1 MQKAEKPAIL
11 LRPRKLDCWSFLGH
25 GSSSSSS
32 WSTHRHK
39 IKGATN
45 FPVGSRSDFCPGLHE
60 EEDELPWPRKLQQ
73 SSFRGLSKIAGFSAF
88 CIREKPAIC

>member
-32 WSTHRHK
+32 WS
-39 IKGATN
+39 
-45 FPVGSRSDFCPGLHE
+45 PGQKSERDPTGKFVAPLILWRCVLHE

-73 SSFRGLSKIAGFSAF
+73 SSFRGRSKIAGFSAF
-88 CIREKPAIC
+88 CIRKKPAIC